1 MAASHGTR
9 SGYLRGCRCDRC
21 RHAQALYQQRYRERR
36 ANGETRP
43 HSAPVVVAQLPPA
56 ELQPVGPGPVELA
69 VESELAGLPAAQSRP
84 AMSAIALA
92 MSRILDGEVPTPKP
106 GAAKVLVS
114 VLDTLH
120 KGSAQG
126 RRGNLAVIR
135 EMTTKD
141 GA

>member
-21 RHAQALYQQRYRERR
+21 RHAQALYQQRYGLRMAE
-36 ANGETRP
+36 GLTRP

-56 ELQPVGPGPVELA
+56 ELQACGPGPVEQA
-69 VESELAGLPAAQSRP
+69 VESELHGLPGAQSRP
-84 AMSAIALA
+84 AMSAIAA
-92 MSRILDGEVPTPKP
+92 WMARILDGKVPTPKP
-106 GAAKVLVS
+106 GAAKVLVN
-114 VLDTLH
+114 VLDALH
-120 KGSAQG
+120 KASAQQ
-126 RRGNLAVIR
+126 RRGSLALVR